1 MQDTGAFMVEG
12 QESREKFKRADQ
24 LFRDGDF
31 AQALALLEELDRDH
45 PDTRNILVPMAMCLD
60 RLGRPEEAL
69 PLAERLTRK
78 FADSRARA
86 LAERLR
92 LPRALPEVHVDAL
105 ISDHDFA
112 AAYDLPDLGP
122 ITTIPV
128 PEQSE
133 AEESRWPMAVLCGG
147 CTLLIFGL
155 LLLPMFSGQGEGG
168 AASAGAGTLTPEQTG
183 VMIGIVLLAFA
194 YSIVAGTIT
203 GILGLG
209 ALSKLPANTI
219 GGIVLDVGGTILVV
233 NLISAVLT
241 LLVVRA
247 ESPALGIAVAI
258 IQIAILLYAFY
269 RNYNLG
275 IGGVIAFAVIYFVLS
290 CVLVALP
297 VLAIVGAGGILAFFL
312 G

>member
-1 MQDTGAFMVEG
+1 MVEG

-24 LFRDGDF
+24 LFRDGAF
-31 AQALALLEELDRDH
+31 AEALVLLEELDREH
-45 PDTRNILVPMAMCLD
+45 PKTRNILVSLAMCLE
-60 RLGRPEEAL
+60 RLGRQDEAL
-69 PLAERLTRK
+69 PLAERLTRQ

-86 LAERLR
+86 LADRLR
-92 LPRALPEVHVDAL
+92 LPRALPEIHVDAL

-112 AAYDLPDLGP
+112 ANYDLPDLGP
-122 ITTIPV
+122 GTTVPV

-133 AEESRWPMAVLCGG
+133 TEESRWPMALLCGG

-155 LLLPMFSGQGEGG
+155 LLLPMLSGQGEAGN
-168 AASAGAGTLTPEQTG
+168 ASDGTGTLTPEQTG

-194 YSIVAGTIT
+194 YSVVAGTIT

-247 ESPALGIAVAI
+247 ESPALGMAVGI
-258 IQIAILLYAFY
+258 IQFAILLYAFY

-275 IGGVIAFAVIYFVLS
+275 IGGLIAFAVIYVVLS

-297 VLAIVGAGGILAFFL
+297 VMAVVGAGGILAFFL

>member
-1 MQDTGAFMVEG
+1 MRETGAIVVEG
-12 QESREKFKRADQ
+12 QASREKFKRADQ

-31 AQALALLEELDRDH
+31 AQALVLLEELDREH

-60 RLGRPEEAL
+60 RLGRQDEAL
-69 PLAERLTRK
+69 PLAERLTRQ
-78 FADSRARA
+78 FADARARA

-105 ISDHDFA
+105 INNHDFA

-122 ITTIPV
+122 VTTIPV

-133 AEESRWPMAVLCGG
+133 VEESRWPMALLCGG
-147 CTLLIFGL
+147 CALLILGL
-155 LLLPMFSGQGEGG
+155 LLLPMFSGHGE
-168 AASAGAGTLTPEQTG
+168 AGAPPDDGTLTPEQTG
-183 VMIGIVLLAFA
+183 VMIGIVLLVFA

-209 ALSKLPANTI
+209 ALGKLPANTI
-219 GGIVLDVGGTILVV
+219 GGIVIDVGGTVLVV

-241 LLVVRA
+241 LLVTRA
-247 ESPALGIAVAI
+247 DSPALGIAVAI

-275 IGGVIAFAVIYFVLS
+275 FGNLIAFAVIYFVLS

-297 VLAIVGAGGILAFFL
+297 VLALVGAGGIMAFFL

>member
-1 MQDTGAFMVEG
+1 MVEG
-12 QESREKFKRADQ
+12 QASREKFKRADQ

-31 AQALALLEELDRDH
+31 TQALALLEELDREH

-69 PLAERLTRK
+69 PLAERLTRQ

-105 ISDHDFA
+105 LNHHDFA

-122 ITTIPV
+122 GTTVPV

-133 AEESRWPMAVLCGG
+133 VEESRWPMALLCGG
-147 CTLLIFGL
+147 CALLIFGL
-155 LLLPMFSGQGEGG
+155 LLLPMFSGQGESG
-168 AASAGAGTLTPEQTG
+168 ASSTGAGTLSPEQTG
-183 VMIGIVLLAFA
+183 VVIGIVLLAFA

-209 ALSKLPANTI
+209 ALGKLPANTI

-241 LLVVRA
+241 LLVARA

-258 IQIAILLYAFY
+258 IQIAILLYAFH
-269 RNYNLG
+269 RNYHLGFGNL
-275 IGGVIAFAVIYFVLS
+275 IAFAVIYFVLS

-297 VLAIVGAGGILAFFL
+297 VMALVGATGIMAFFL